1 MVGASVQRSKK
12 GKDDEDKLVYFT
24 CWPCCISNRHWTW
37 CETSGG
43 MALEGG
49 NFGYDE
55 ALGGS
60 DESRVGG
67 GNGCQHVV
75 FASGLHFT
83 ILVHL
88 VDLLG
93 TVCLILIQDTIELDR
108 FAHDRLRGLI
118 FSLDH
123 WKVQSLQNF
132 DSSMWTNVSQ
142 PKWIVRGARQA

>member
-1 MVGASVQRSKK
+1 M
-12 GKDDEDKLVYFT
+12 
-24 CWPCCISNRHWTW
+24 
-37 CETSGG
+37 
-43 MALEGG
+43 EGG
-49 NFGYDE
+49 NFGYEE
-55 ALGGS
+55 ALGGG

-93 TVCLILIQDTIELDR
+93 AVCLILIQDMIELDR
-108 FAHDRLRGLI
+108 FAHDRLRGLT

-123 WKVQSLQNF
+123 
-132 DSSMWTNVSQ
+132 
-142 PKWIVRGARQA
+142 